1 MKKEHAAD
9 SMNPMISFKP
19 HHIGIACKQR
29 VLCNICLH
37 ATFLMKGW
45 TPPPAA
51 VFFFFIFHL
60 QHELLYFSSGSSPK
74 LAPHRNLL
82 CLNPLIRSLPYSSFC
97 TAHAFRQ
104 LPGATNFSPIPAET
118 P

>member
-1 MKKEHAAD
+1 
-9 SMNPMISFKP
+9 MNPMISFKP

-51 VFFFFIFHL
+51 VFFFFILPSTRATLL
-60 QHELLYFSSGSSPK
+60 QLRLIPKAGASPK
-74 LAPHRNLL
+74 PPLL
-82 CLNPLIRSLPYSSFC
+82 ESTHPLFAILVLLHCARLSAVTRRDKFF
-97 TAHAFRQ
+97 AHPSCDAMKF
-104 LPGATNFSPIPAET
+104 LT
-118 P
+118 